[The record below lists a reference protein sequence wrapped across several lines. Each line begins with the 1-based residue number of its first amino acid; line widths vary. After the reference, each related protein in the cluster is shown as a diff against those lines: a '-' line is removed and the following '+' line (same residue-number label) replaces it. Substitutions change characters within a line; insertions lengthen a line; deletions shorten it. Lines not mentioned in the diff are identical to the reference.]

1 MQHQRT
7 FDALECSGLS
17 LGEVVQHY
25 LNMGGSMD
33 ELEVD
38 AYLHGLIQLP
48 AQERDC
54 ISQAVN
60 ELIDDMFAG
69 AGYHYC
75 RAPYSPEHRSNLHLQ
90 SPPAPPARLRSRLR
104 PRPTRVDS

>member
-7 FDALECSGLS
+7 FEALECSGLS
-17 LGEVVQHY
+17 LAEVVQHY

-38 AYLHGLIQLP
+38 AYLHGLFPLP

-60 ELIDDMFAG
+60 ELIDDMFTG
-69 AGYHYC
+69 GSYHCC
-75 RAPYSPEHRSNLHLQ
+75 RAPYSPEHRSNVSRL

-104 PRPTRVDS
+104 LRVTRVDS

>member
-7 FDALECSGLS
+7 YDALECSGLS

-25 LNMGGSMD
+25 LNMGGSLD
-33 ELEVD
+33 GFEVD

-48 AQERDC
+48 FQERDC

-60 ELIDDMFAG
+60 ELIDDMFTG
-69 AGYHYC
+69 GSFHCC
-75 RAPYSPEHRSNLHLQ
+75 RAPYSAEHHSASRRRHF
-90 SPPAPPARLRSRLR
+90 PRFRLAN
-104 PRPTRVDS
+104 

>member
-1 MQHQRT
+1 MQHERT
-7 FDALECSGLS
+7 LEALECSGLT

-33 ELEVD
+33 EIEVD
-38 AYLHGLIQLP
+38 AYLHGLMTLP

-54 ISQAVN
+54 VSQAVN

-69 AGYHYC
+69 ERATCC
-75 RAPYSPEHRSNLHLQ
+75 RAPYSPGHRTNTHPLPSRF
-90 SPPAPPARLRSRLR
+90 RLAN
-104 PRPTRVDS
+104 

>member
-1 MQHQRT
+1 MQHERT
-7 FDALECSGLS
+7 YEALECSGLS

-33 ELEVD
+33 EFEVD
-38 AYLHGLIQLP
+38 AYLHGLMPVP

-54 ISQAVN
+54 VSQAVN

-69 AGYHYC
+69 ERARCC
-75 RAPYSPEHRSNLHLQ
+75 RAPYSPEHRTNRHGIPVHPFPSRF
-90 SPPAPPARLRSRLR
+90 RLAN
-104 PRPTRVDS
+104 